1 MARKGTVLLIALA
14 ALCLLWWFRSAS
26 REGFQAS
33 LQPSIPNIMWTYWN
47 SDTLPDVVQNCIDSW
62 RRHYPTMEIRIVNPN
77 TVRNYI
83 DIDPKSLS
91 WNDSPA
97 RESDIVRLLILATYG
112 GYWSDATNYF
122 TAPVEFPMRPETEFV
137 GYFTSKATTNNA
149 YPIIDSWFFGTVPGG
164 KFITQ
169 WRDAFMS
176 ISKYG
181 SVGNF
186 LEAMKSQ
193 GVDFQAIGSPS
204 YLAIHIAS
212 QYVLQKKMGAADM
225 RSMVLLKSEDG
236 PFAYLEANNWD
247 ARKSLEDLCNGK
259 YVTSMIKF
267 CGPGRGILEKDAD
280 LAKCIFSL

>member
-1 MARKGTVLLIALA
+1 MLITLA
-14 ALCLLWWFRSAS
+14 VLCLLWLMRKQSVE
-26 REGFQAS
+26 RFQAM

-47 SDTLPDVVQNCIDSW
+47 SDTLPDVVQRCIDSW

-77 TVRNYI
+77 TLHKYI
-83 DIDPKSLS
+83 HIDPKTLL

-122 TAPVEFPMRPETEFV
+122 TAPVEFPIRPETEFI
-137 GYFTSKATTNNA
+137 GYFTSKITTNNA
-149 YPIIDSWFFGTVPGG
+149 YPVIDSWFFGTVPGG

-176 ISKYG
+176 IGTYG
-181 SVGNF
+181 SVGKF

-212 QYVLQKKMGAADM
+212 QYVLQKKMDTADIH
-225 RSMVLLKSEDG
+225 SMALLKSEDG

-247 ARKSLEDLCNGK
+247 ARKSLEDVCNGK
-259 YVTSMIKF
+259 YVTPMIKF
-267 CGPGRGILEKDAD
+267 CGPGREILEQDEG
-280 LAKCIFSL
+280 LRKCIFG